1 MQSRKSGYFIVYRD
15 VWKHK
20 VFKNLIQSSI
30 WLYMISSASH
40 QDKTLKFLDSP
51 ITVKR
56 TELIFPLRKNST
68 IWGISYSEMRTF
80 IMRLKKQGMINVRL
94 HHLQPTSNHPSR
106 KITIIS
112 IVNYDKFQYVDDS
125 QPPTDHLSPHT
136 NKQYTNK
143 QILNTVIKKSSKGEY
158 KKVGT
163 EGMYN
168 VLQKDGKKY
177 LKHKFK
183 DEPIKAY

>member
-80 IMRLKKQGMINVRL
+80 IMRLKKQGMIDVRL
-94 HHLQPTSNHPSR
+94 HHLQPSNNHPSR
-106 KITIIS
+106 KISIIS
-112 IVNYDKFQYVDDS
+112 VLNYDKFQYVDDK
-125 QPPTDHLSPHT
+125 QPPTAHLSPHT
-136 NKQYTNK
+136 NKQDSNK
-143 QILNTVIKKSSKGEY
+143 QVLNTISKKSSKVDYE
-158 KKVGT
+158 KVGE
-163 EGMYN
+163 EGHYDILRKN
-168 VLQKDGKKY
+168 NKRY

-183 DEPIKAY
+183 DEPLKAY

>member
-1 MQSRKSGYFIVYRD
+1 MESRKSGYFVVYRD

-40 QDKTLKFLDSP
+40 QDKTLNFLQSK
-51 ITVKR
+51 ISLKR

-80 IMRLKKQGMINVRL
+80 IMRLKKQGMINTRL
-94 HHLQPTSNHPSR
+94 HQLQPTNNHPSR
-106 KITIIS
+106 NITIIS
-112 IVNYDKFQYVDDS
+112 VINYDKFQYVDDA

-136 NKQYTNK
+136 NKQTTNK
-143 QILNTVIKKSSKGEY
+143 QILTTVIKKSSKVDY
-158 KKVGT
+158 KKIGE
-163 EGMYN
+163 EGHY
-168 VLQKDGKKY
+168 VILQKDNKKY

-183 DEPIKAY
+183 DEPLKAY